1 MKSIAYVDFQIQE
14 LTMNIRKISVVLCA
28 TSFVFTLNL
37 SAQSNTHTVKKRETL
52 YSLSKKYDVTVEEL
66 KAWNNLKG
74 NTIKV
79 GQKLK
84 VGGVLPETGTD
95 LSAYEVA
102 MLGLNRDKMTVDEA
116 AFKLSLINDLQ
127 REEAQKERELLMR
140 SETLSM
146 DKDPFSEF
154 DPDKLV
160 YYQVRPGD
168 DLFSIADSY
177 EVSVDD
183 LKYWNDIQGV
193 QAGDV
198 IIVNNGIPSAAPQ
211 VNEFGPSR
219 GQGQGQGVRVIEPV
233 WYNPVP
239 ASEVQTRNL
248 PGAGSSV
255 SLSTFSMDEVQ
266 GGEIIYS
273 RNMGRDTDISSM
285 SVGNEVRNF
294 PSYGTT
300 RGVEVEQSLPQPQ
313 GPMVVL
319 PGPGTSSIR
328 EQGSYTTFSIPG
340 YNHFRFYGAH
350 KILPVGS
357 KVKVDIPN
365 NPGFIEVTI
374 VEQLSAQSPY
384 VIGLSPS
391 AVKLLKSSGS
401 PSQVSVMY

>member
-1 MKSIAYVDFQIQE
+1 MKSISYVDFQIQE
-14 LTMNIRKISVVLCA
+14 LNMNIRKIFAALCA
-28 TSFVFTLNL
+28 GCLVISLNL
-37 SAQSNTHTVKKRETL
+37 SAQTSTHTVKKRETL
-52 YSLSKKYDVTVEEL
+52 YSLSKKYNVTVEEL
-66 KAWNNLKG
+66 RAWNNLKG
-74 NTIKV
+74 NTIKI

-84 VGGVLPETGTD
+84 VGDNIPDPGTD

-102 MLGLNRDKMTVDEA
+102 MLGLDRGKMTVDEA
-116 AFKLSLINDLQ
+116 AYKLSLINDLQ
-127 REEAQKERELLMR
+127 REEARKEREELMR
-140 SETLSM
+140 SETLSVNN
-146 DKDPFSEF
+146 DPLSEF
-154 DPDKLV
+154 DPDKLE

-177 EVSVDD
+177 EVTVDD

-198 IIVNNGIPSAAPQ
+198 IIVNNGMPLVSRDI
-211 VNEFGPSR
+211 NGFGTTR
-219 GQGQGQGVRVIEPV
+219 GQGQPREVRVVEPV

-239 ASEVQTRNL
+239 ETEVQTQNVI
-248 PGAGSSV
+248 GATRGP
-255 SLSTFSMDEVQ
+255 SLATFTIDEVQ

-273 RNMGRDTDISSM
+273 RNMGRDTDVSTR

-300 RGVEVEQSLPQPQ
+300 RGGDIEQPLPQPQ

-319 PGPGTSSIR
+319 PGPGTNSIR

-374 VEQLSAQSPY
+374 VEQLSPQSPY

-391 AVKLLKSSGS
+391 AVRLLKSSGS
-401 PSQVSVMY
+401 ASQVSVMY